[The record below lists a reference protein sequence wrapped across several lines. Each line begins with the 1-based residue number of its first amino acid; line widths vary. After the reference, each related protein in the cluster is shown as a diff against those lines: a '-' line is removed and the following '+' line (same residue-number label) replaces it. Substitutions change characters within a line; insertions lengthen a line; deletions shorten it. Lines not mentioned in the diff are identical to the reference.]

1 MLHLHITICIHSITF
16 RVVLFWGLFTLRSAA
31 RFETTTLPPTTADA
45 VFSKSLYTTHDLSSL
60 QESEWSNCAFLLEA
74 VSWHF
79 FNDMPSMSR
88 KQNTCFAQSAIYILH
103 TCIHTLPY
111 ITLHCVALRYTTVH
125 CITYHIHI
133 HSLWIQTGTSWRYLS
148 PES

>member
-1 MLHLHITICIHSITF
+1 MCIYILNIIEHVTF
-16 RVVLFWGLFTLRSAA
+16 AHNYMYTFNYIQSGSFWGLFTLRSAA

-45 VFSKSLYTTHDLSSL
+45 VFFKSLYTTHDLSSL
-60 QESEWSNCAFLLEA
+60 QEYEWSNCAFLLEA

-79 FNDMPSMSR
+79 FNDMPPMSR
-88 KQNTCFAQSAIYILH
+88 KQNTCFAQSAIYIH

-125 CITYHIHI
+125 CITYHIYI
-133 HSLWIQTGTSWRYLS
+133 YT
-148 PES
+148 PFESK